1 MSAAAAAAAID
12 VIAGDL
18 SPTPGKLPRIPSS
31 APRQIPGATI
41 FHDCLSQIVP
51 KNPTALEITRMLRV
65 FSPMSLN
72 MARVEL
78 LFGQRAANS
87 CARRRT
93 KVDVRDVRVFL
104 VAVCVPIKCRE

>member
-1 MSAAAAAAAID
+1 MSAAAAAAID

-18 SPTPGKLPRIPSS
+18 SPNPGKLPRIPSS

-65 FSPMSLN
+65 FSPVSLN

-78 LFGQRAANS
+78 LFGQRAENS
-87 CARRRT
+87 RARSRERRT
-93 KVDVRDVRVFL
+93 LRT
-104 VAVCVPIKCRE
+104 